1 MKKLL
6 LGICCLFCAVGM
18 IGMSPKEIGKPEEKK
33 QEQKKDILEEMGV
46 AKDAKFFIQFKG
58 NQIKISRAGVMR
70 CSYFMRLLE
79 APDEDAIEFDLPW
92 MLQKIGSNALKIQLT
107 VKDLESFVAIV
118 ENKPDYSK
126 LSEKDLC
133 VFINLAN
140 YAQSASFPDGYQ
152 SDRNILQE
160 LVNELKTRL
169 KKLKD
174 EDYKNFLRGTGFL
187 RDVVHMVPTDVLDE
201 YCVQAIPVW
210 SAHGKFK
217 AELRDGRLV
226 LNVYQSGIEFTEVW
240 KIGGKK
246 SEWSTKGVFR
256 EELLNGR
263 LVLIIDRHGSFF
275 TEEWKIDGNKPEW
288 SAPGLFGAKLQNGRM
303 VLNVC
308 RENTSFIEV
317 WKTGSKQSEWFAPGE
332 FVAELQDG
340 RLVLDVYR
348 DFTHFTEVWKIGG
361 KKPEWS
367 AHGDF
372 KTELQYDRLVLTV
385 ERDGLYFTEV
395 WKIGSEQA
403 EWSVSGLFE
412 AKLQDDRLVLRVK
425 REGTSFIEVWNIGSE
440 QAEWSMN
447 RPGVRSIFVKKLLDG
462 RLALNFSGPSGE
474 QVEIWKIGDK
484 KAEWS
489 GDGIIMA
496 VLSGD
501 RVVLDTNGFTSI
513 IKRGETFTER
523 VLMHALQ
530 TIPSDEPRLMI
541 KHLLDELEKEIQ
553 DKNYFDNTQEISF
566 RLYIIEELLKS
577 LTLPDQ
583 EQNKD
588 LLVKRL
594 KTLSDEIELMRKLR
608 DHKNEKNEKN
618 EKFE

>member
-1 MKKLL
+1 MKQLL
-6 LGICCLFCAVGM
+6 LSICCLFCVGNM

-58 NQIKISRAGVMR
+58 NKIKISRAGVMR
-70 CSYFMRLLE
+70 CGFLLDLVGTAVNDDVTDIFE
-79 APDEDAIEFDLPW
+79 LPW
-92 MLQKIGSNALKIQLT
+92 GLEEIGSNALKIQLT
-107 VKDLESFVAIV
+107 VKDLENFVAIV

-140 YAQSASFPDGYQ
+140 YVQSASFPDGYKP
-152 SDRNILQE
+152 DRNILQE

-169 KKLKD
+169 EKLTD
-174 EDYKNFLRGTGFL
+174 EDYRQLLKGKGFL
-187 RDVVHMVPTDVLDE
+187 HTVFDMVPTDVLDE

-210 SAHGKFK
+210 SAQDKFGVELRDGRLVLNVYRGGNSFIEVWKRGGEKPEWSAQGHFRAELQDGRLVLEVYRYSFGVIEVWKIGGEKPEWSVPGEFRAKLQDGRLVLDNYRDYSHYTDVWKIGGERSEWSMRRAFLAELRDDRLVLRVYRDGTEFTEVWKIGSKRPEWSAPGEFRAELRDGRLVLIVYRENTSFIEVWKRGGGKPEWSAPGEFK

-226 LNVYQSGIEFTEVW
+226 LKV
-240 KIGGKK
+240 
-246 SEWSTKGVFR
+246 
-256 EELLNGR
+256 
-263 LVLIIDRHGSFF
+263 D
-275 TEEWKIDGNKPEW
+275 
-288 SAPGLFGAKLQNGRM
+288 
-303 VLNVC
+303 
-308 RENTSFIEV
+308 
-317 WKTGSKQSEWFAPGE
+317 
-332 FVAELQDG
+332 
-340 RLVLDVYR
+340 
-348 DFTHFTEVWKIGG
+348 
-361 KKPEWS
+361 
-367 AHGDF
+367 
-372 KTELQYDRLVLTV
+372 
-385 ERDGLYFTEV
+385 RDGSHYT
-395 WKIGSEQA
+395 
-403 EWSVSGLFE
+403 
-412 AKLQDDRLVLRVK
+412 
-425 REGTSFIEVWNIGSE
+425 
-440 QAEWSMN
+440 
-447 RPGVRSIFVKKLLDG
+447 
-462 RLALNFSGPSGE
+462 
-474 QVEIWKIGDK
+474 EIWKIGDK
-484 KAEWS
+484 KAE
-489 GDGIIMA
+489 

-501 RVVLDTNGFTSI
+501 RVVILDAHGFTSI

>member
-6 LGICCLFCAVGM
+6 LGICCLFCVGNM

-58 NQIKISRAGVMR
+58 NQIKISRDGVMR

-140 YAQSASFPDGYQ
+140 YAQSASFPDGYKLER
-152 SDRNILQE
+152 DILQE
-160 LVNELKTRL
+160 LVNELKRRL
-169 KKLKD
+169 KKLND
-174 EDYKNFLRGTGFL
+174 EDYRQLLKGKGFL
-187 RDVVHMVPTDVLDE
+187 RTVVDIVPTDVLDE
-201 YCVQAIPVW
+201 YCVQAIPAW
-210 SAHGKFK
+210 SVKGEFG

-226 LNVYQSGIEFTEVW
+226 LKVDRDGIEFTDVWKIGGKKPELSKKGYFLAELRDGRLVLGVVYQGGGPRFTEVWKIGGENFEWSVKGEFGAKLRDGRLVLKVYRDGIEFTDVW

-246 SEWSTKGVFR
+246 SEWSTKGYF
-256 EELLNGR
+256 L
-263 LVLIIDRHGSFF
+263 
-275 TEEWKIDGNKPEW
+275 
-288 SAPGLFGAKLQNGRM
+288 
-303 VLNVC
+303 
-308 RENTSFIEV
+308 
-317 WKTGSKQSEWFAPGE
+317 
-332 FVAELQDG
+332 AELQDG
-340 RLVLDVYR
+340 RLVLGVER
-348 DFTHFTEVWKIGG
+348 GGTEFTEVWKRGD
-361 KKPEWS
+361 KKPEWF
-367 AHGDF
+367 ARGKF
-372 KTELQYDRLVLTV
+372 LAELPDGRLVLEGHV
-385 ERDGLYFTEV
+385 RENIYSLKV

-403 EWSVSGLFE
+403 EWSVE
-412 AKLQDDRLVLRVK
+412 
-425 REGTSFIEVWNIGSE
+425 
-440 QAEWSMN
+440 
-447 RPGVRSIFVKKLLDG
+447 RPGVAWLEQQGKSALFVKKLLDD
-462 RLALNFSGPSGE
+462 RLVLNVNEWPSGV
-474 QVEIWKIGDK
+474 QTEIWKIGDK
-484 KAEWS
+484 KAEWFV
-489 GDGIIMA
+489 DGIIMA